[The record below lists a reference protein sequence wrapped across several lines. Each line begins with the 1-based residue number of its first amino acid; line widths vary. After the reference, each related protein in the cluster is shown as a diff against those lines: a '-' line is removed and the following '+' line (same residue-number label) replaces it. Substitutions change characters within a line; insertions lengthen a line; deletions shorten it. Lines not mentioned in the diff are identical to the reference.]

1 MTESESSSNNPYLD
15 LRRRNIQR
23 NEAKLKE
30 LGLLKPNPK
39 LITRTKPT
47 PKKKSSLISVRR
59 SSRRICR
66 PETYEDVSFQSVGA
80 ITRKPTCE
88 ATAATEEFTE
98 EVTGSPEVE
107 SRKPSRVPKARTE
120 TVSFPANSA
129 RSISLDINRLVCA
142 KLGKAMQK
150 TGKAAVMEEAARQ
163 FSIEVLDESIC
174 NRISF
179 NKYCGVQEWS
189 GNRIF
194 LWVNL
199 GGPQSDYVND
209 FTNEG
214 KNIFIRFLSRFV
226 IQAQSACVCQY
237 SLTPHLSL

>member
-1 MTESESSSNNPYLD
+1 MAESESSSINPYLD

-30 LGLLKPNPK
+30 LGLLKPSPK
-39 LITRTKPT
+39 LVTKTKPT
-47 PKKKSSLISVRR
+47 LKKKTNPISVRR
-59 SSRRICR
+59 SPRRTSR
-66 PETYEDVSFQSVGA
+66 PETNEDVSFKSVGL
-80 ITRKPTCE
+80 ITRKPNPE
-88 ATAATEEFTE
+88 ATLATEKYIE
-98 EVTGSPEVE
+98 EDTSSPEE
-107 SRKPSRVPKARTE
+107 KSDNSSRVAKARADTIKI
-120 TVSFPANSA
+120 PANSA

-142 KLGKAMQK
+142 KLGKDRQK

-163 FSIEVLDESIC
+163 FSLEALDESIC

-189 GNRIF
+189 GSRVF

-199 GGPQSDYVND
+199 GGPQSGYVND

-214 KNIFIRFLSRFV
+214 KYFPFDSY
-226 IQAQSACVCQY
+226 AAM
-237 SLTPHLSL
+237 